1 MCRGRGAAPTTT
13 RCCWVSINNAQR
25 RGGGPQPP
33 PGGPPPGPGVPGHSP
48 LGTVGGNPGRGEFS
62 YQARKE
68 GQSPYPRRAFGEHI
82 TLLAKYNVL
91 YFIDKIRERDRRDK
105 VGYAVVHMMKIK
117 SGAVGGIQ
125 SHNNREHEPKTNPDV
140 DMSRSEDNYDLV
152 PCSSYKKSIKEK
164 LSNLVESSRAIRKD
178 AVVVCNFI
186 VTSDSATM
194 EALGADRQRE
204 FFEDSVKWF
213 SNRYGADRILNA
225 TVHMDETT
233 PHLHI
238 GVIPI
243 TQDGRL
249 SAKAIFTKTEMKA
262 IQAEFAR
269 DVGEKYGLERGVEG
283 SERTHL
289 SEARFKEKKALEMAN
304 EYGEIAQ
311 ELQTVTDNCKRELS
325 EASRSLEMVKQ
336 ELSTMQEKRDALQG
350 EIERL
355 EEAKNRADQTM
366 QQRISEAKSELSVV
380 ETAIKEKTTEGAGK
394 FGWDGMVKRI
404 ERARKE
410 AERANRLNL
419 LEKFVSLPQIQPIF
433 EQFCKM
439 QHRSHEKGRDIT
451 R

>member
-1 MCRGRGAAPTTT
+1 MRVEICDSKYNPNLLTKWSGQSCLMKWQGNIFLLPLLPIRRVSGQASHACRGQGAD
-13 RCCWVSINNAQR
+13 
-25 RGGGPQPP
+25 
-33 PGGPPPGPGVPGHSP
+33 SP
-48 LGTVGGNPGRGEFS
+48 C
-62 YQARKE
+62 
-68 GQSPYPRRAFGEHI
+68 PRRAFGEHI

-91 YFIDKIRERDRRDK
+91 YFITKLRRNKRGDK

-117 SGAVGGIQ
+117 SGAIGGIQ

-152 PCSSYKKSIKEK
+152 PCSNYKKSIKEK

-186 VTSDSATM
+186 VTSDNATI
-194 EALGADRQRE
+194 EALGVDRQRK

-213 SNRYGADRILNA
+213 SDRYGADRILNA

-233 PHLHI
+233 PHLHV
-238 GVIPI
+238 GVVPI

-262 IQAEFAR
+262 IQTEFAR

-311 ELQTVTDNCKRELS
+311 ELQTVTDNCKQELS
-325 EASRSLEMVKQ
+325 EASRSLEMVKR
-336 ELSTMQEKRDALQG
+336 ELSTMQEKRVALQG

-380 ETAIKEKTTEGAGK
+380 EIAIKEKMTEGAGK
-394 FGWDGMVKRI
+394 FGWDGMAKRI
-404 ERARKE
+404 EHARKE
-410 AERANRLNL
+410 AEKANRLNL

-439 QHRSHEKGRDIT
+439 LHRSHEKGRDIT